1 MSIQL
6 RGLHPQV
13 RERAELV
20 LRFANRFGVRPVVTS
35 TYRSFLEQDQLRRA
49 FLAGES
55 SFPANR
61 PGDSA
66 HNFGLAFDSVLPAGL
81 RGVPRFERGWK
92 SIREAAGFAV
102 PSNDDIHAE
111 VPGWRRFVK

>member
-13 RERAELV
+13 RARAELA
-20 LRFANRFGVRPVVTS
+20 LQYANRFGVRPVVTS
-35 TYRSFLEQDQLRRA
+35 TYRSFLEQDQLRRDY
-49 FLAGES
+49 LAGKS

-66 HNFGLAFDSVLPAGL
+66 HQFGLAFDSVLPALL
-81 RGVPRFERGWK
+81 RGKFTYERGW
-92 SIREAAGFAV
+92 ILVRQAAGFDV
-102 PSNDDIHAE
+102 PSNDTIHGE
-111 VPGWRRFVK
+111 VPGWRRFVQ